1 MGMSGEARGQ
11 AWRVMNSCILLVFLF
26 TLSACDAINIER
38 SNSPTDAPDQAKET
52 GGITIIVKDTEG
64 KPIKTGAVARVVGA
78 DNADDE
84 KDGVLKLNPCLPGQ
98 SISAWASGYFISTQP
113 CNVAANQY
121 DFTLTRINTNSNPS
135 YAWMTASGN
144 ALSCGGCHPS
154 TQMEWGLSGHARVY
168 VERHFESM
176 YRGTHFDGRV
186 SATPTS
192 RDIINDNLVLNSPR
206 FDPNYHGPGY
216 KLDFPNAKG
225 NCAFCHAPAAV
236 TSEQLEVNP
245 FPPTAS
251 AVLEGITCDICHKV
265 LNVELNK
272 EGYPHET
279 RPGVLSLE
287 YLLPP
292 GVSQFYIGPSIDV
305 DASNPERRMT
315 CSTILGKSEFCA
327 ACHYGKFYG
336 VVIYGS
342 YSEWKDSNYGRDP
355 SWSSYRTCQDCHMS
369 YSGTD
374 VVVGNP
380 AGKEACSAQSPS
392 NQSFNHNVM
401 HVSTNEDGRNI
412 SKMIENAARVEVG
425 FGYDP
430 LNKDWLTVIPSVTS
444 INVGHRF
451 PTDSPLRH
459 LILVVEAWDDRDT
472 PLIQA
477 AGERIPNWEGIGD
490 GSPAPNI
497 LNYGGLPGKVYANL
511 LVESDTNVAP
521 SAAYWNEVKYAWIGN
536 LQNNRYDYSDTRLL
550 PGITDTSYYSF
561 TPPETG
567 SIKVRVKLI
576 YRFAFMNVMLQKGWL
591 DRPDIEVV
599 VVECEGPPT
608 DLGRMK
614 CETIE

>member
-11 AWRVMNSCILLVFLF
+11 SWRVMNASILLLFLF

-38 SNSPTDAPDQAKET
+38 SNSPTDAPDQEKET
-52 GGITIIVKDTEG
+52 GGITIIVKDADG
-64 KPIKTGAVARVVGA
+64 KPVKTGAVARVVGA

-98 SISAWASGYFISTQP
+98 NISVWASGYFISTQP

-121 DFTLTRINTNSNPS
+121 NFTLTRINTNSNPS
-135 YAWMTASGN
+135 YVWTPASGS
-144 ALSCGGCHPS
+144 ASSCSVCHAS
-154 TQMEWGLSGHARVY
+154 TQMEWGQSGHARVFSKL
-168 VERHFESM
+168 HFETM
-176 YRGTHFDGRV
+176 YFGSNRAGVFTN
-186 SATPTS
+186 TPTT
-192 RDIINDNLVLNSPR
+192 RVVINDDLALNAPL

-216 KLDFPNAKG
+216 KLDFPSANG

-236 TSEQLEVNP
+236 TSEQMEVNP
-245 FPPTAS
+245 FAQTSS
-251 AVLEGITCDICHKV
+251 AIREGLTCDICHKV

-292 GVSQFYIGPSIDV
+292 DVSQFYIGPSIDV
-305 DASNPERRMT
+305 DASNPEPRMT

-342 YSEWKDSNYGRDP
+342 YSEWKDSNYGRGP

-369 YSGTD
+369 YSETEAA
-374 VVVGNP
+374 VGK
-380 AGKEACSAQSPS
+380 GACSAQGTP
-392 NQSFNHNVM
+392 NQSYNHNVM
-401 HVSTNEDGRNI
+401 HVSTNEDGKSV
-412 SKMIENAARVEVG
+412 SKMIESAAKVEVG

-430 LNKDWLTVIPSVTS
+430 LNKDWLTVIPGVTS
-444 INVGHRF
+444 VNVGHRF

-459 LILVVEAWDDRDT
+459 LILVVEAWDDRGT
-472 PLIQA
+472 PLIQT
-477 AGERIPNWEGIGD
+477 AGERIPNWAGIGD
-490 GSPAPNI
+490 ATAPPPAPNI

-521 SAAYWNEVKYAWIGN
+521 TVAYWNEVKYAWIGN
-536 LQNNRYDYSDTRLL
+536 LQNNRYDYSDSRLR
-550 PGITDTSYYSF
+550 PGITDTSSYSF
-561 TPPETG
+561 TPPEIG
-567 SIKVRVKLI
+567 NIKVRVKLI
-576 YRFAFMNVMLQKGWL
+576 YRFAFKNIMLQKGWL
-591 DRPDIEVV
+591 DRPDIQVA

-608 DLGRMK
+608 DLVSIK
-614 CETIE
+614 CQRIE